1 MIVNTFVLSTKINYL
16 LVEKASNW
24 DVIQLDF
31 THIIFH
37 IFYYQSIGNE
47 DKHFLIHPGMTRN
60 GSK

>member
-1 MIVNTFVLSTKINYL
+1 MNPAYYTIIVSTFVLSTKINYL

-47 DKHFLIHPGMTRN
+47 DK
-60 GSK
+60 KV

>member
-1 MIVNTFVLSTKINYL
+1 MNPAYYTIIVSTKINYL
-16 LVEKASNW
+16 SVEKEINW

-47 DKHFLIHPGMTRN
+47 HK
-60 GSK
+60 KV

>member
-1 MIVNTFVLSTKINYL
+1 MSPPYYTIIVSTFVLSTKINYL
-16 LVEKASNW
+16 LVEKGSNW

-47 DKHFLIHPGMTRN
+47 DQKV
-60 GSK
+60 

>member
-1 MIVNTFVLSTKINYL
+1 MNQAYFTIIVSTFVLSTKINYL

-37 IFYYQSIGNE
+37 IFYYQSMGNE
-47 DKHFLIHPGMTRN
+47 DK
-60 GSK
+60 KV